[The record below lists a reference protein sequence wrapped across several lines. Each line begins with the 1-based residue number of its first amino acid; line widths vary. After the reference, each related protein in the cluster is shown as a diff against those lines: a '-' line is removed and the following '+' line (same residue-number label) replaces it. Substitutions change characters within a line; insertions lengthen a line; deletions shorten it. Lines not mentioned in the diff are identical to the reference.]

1 MRSTECP
8 FRTFKFTVMWGNISR
23 RSRTVYDEMENETM
37 TCAKRC
43 VSWRMYNDAA
53 AADTATVRSVVK
65 GEMSAKTTHQRSA
78 KGPTSI
84 GDCAPD
90 GKFITLENTGRK
102 VCAVHCT
109 SSTVHAQR
117 TSVCLSVCLSIHVSL
132 CCCCCCC
139 RRRHTHARAH
149 SVSECAPRQRDD
161 LLRRCSKDV

>member
-117 TSVCLSVCLSIHVSL
+117 TSVCLSVCLSVYPCLSVL
-132 CCCCCCC
+132 LLLLLSTTA
-139 RRRHTHARAH
+139 HTRQ
-149 SVSECAPRQRDD
+149 STLSERVCAPPAR
-161 LLRRCSKDV
+161 

>member
-8 FRTFKFTVMWGNISR
+8 SRTFKFTVMWGNISR

-117 TSVCLSVCLSIHVSL
+117 TSVCLSVCLSVYPCLSVL
-132 CCCCCCC
+132 LLLLLSTTA
-139 RRRHTHARAH
+139 HTRQ
-149 SVSECAPRQRDD
+149 STLSERVCAPPAR
-161 LLRRCSKDV
+161 